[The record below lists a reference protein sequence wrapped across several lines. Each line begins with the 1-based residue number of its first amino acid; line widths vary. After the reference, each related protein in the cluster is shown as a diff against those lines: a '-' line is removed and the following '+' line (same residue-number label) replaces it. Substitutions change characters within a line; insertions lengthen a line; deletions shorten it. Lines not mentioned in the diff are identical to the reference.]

1 MTNQP
6 PDTPEEP
13 FPVSV
18 LTGFLGSGKTTI
30 LGHLLTQPASGRLAV
45 IVNELGEIA
54 LDHHL
59 VRQVDESTL
68 VLDGGC
74 LCCTVRDDLVASLR
88 DMAGK
93 RANGSLPAFDRVV
106 IETTGLADP
115 APIVHTLM
123 RDPMLSFFYR
133 LDGLITTVDAVNA
146 PALLQHQIEAEKQ
159 VAMADRLV
167 VTKSDLSDEK
177 QLQSLQATLRHLN
190 PAAPIHRVLNGQID
204 PALLFN
210 AGLYNSETKTL
221 EVRRWLAA
229 EAYEETGDKGH
240 QHHDHDHHHDHEH
253 HHDHDHHHDD
263 GHPDLRHDSSI
274 KAFCLT
280 RDTPVVWDRLSA
292 WIETMI
298 LTHGERLLRIKGI
311 VNAEGETA
319 PIALHG
325 VQHLFHPPVMLE
337 AWPDLDH
344 RTRLVVIA
352 RNLDRQ
358 TLERSL
364 ASFLDG

>member
-1 MTNQP
+1 MTDEP
-6 PDTPEEP
+6 PGAPEEP

-30 LGHLLTQPASGRLAV
+30 LSHLLTQPTSGRLAV

-74 LCCTVRDDLVASLR
+74 LCCSVRDDLVAGLR
-88 DMAGK
+88 ELAMK
-93 RANGSLPAFDRVV
+93 REEGSLPAFDRVV

-133 LDGLITTVDAVNA
+133 LDGLIAAVDAVNA
-146 PALLQHQIEAEKQ
+146 PALIKQQIEAEKQ
-159 VAMADRLV
+159 IAMADRLV
-167 VTKSDLSDEK
+167 VTKSDLAETT
-177 QLQSLQATLRHLN
+177 SLEALEFTLRKLN
-190 PAAPIHRVLNGQID
+190 PAAPIQRAVKGTID
-204 PALLFN
+204 PASLFN
-210 AGLYNSETKTL
+210 AGLYNGETKSL
-221 EVRRWLAA
+221 QVRRWLAA
-229 EAYEETGDKGH
+229 EAYEVSSDED
-240 QHHDHDHHHDHEH
+240 QHHHHGQAHDHGHS
-253 HHDHDHHHDD
+253 
-263 GHPDLRHDSSI
+263 HPDLRHDSAI

-280 RDTPVVWDRLSA
+280 RDAPVSWDRLAA

-298 LTHGERLLRIKGI
+298 LTYGERLLRIKGI

-337 AWPDLDH
+337 AWPDLDR

-358 TLERSL
+358 DLERSL
-364 ASFLDG
+364 ASFLEG